1 MSHFERP
8 IFPASYHNVGTV
20 PKIAPIKNHRATLS
34 ISPSIKLIKND
45 SKKIP
50 ITAPI
55 PTGIKKRTF
64 ALKFFN
70 GLAINKINRSYNPNT
85 AAKAPPLMPGKINPD
100 PINAPL
106 TARKIL
112 SPGRFCIDYFLIS
125 FNSSCISHYE
135 QKFLLLSI
143 TKLSL

>member
-1 MSHFERP
+1 PSQIKPPAKNQACILGSIVENNGRPNHKNTNIKLPAITTKLMSHFERP

-70 GLAINKINRSYNPNT
+70 G
-85 AAKAPPLMPGKINPD
+85 
-100 PINAPL
+100 
-106 TARKIL
+106 
-112 SPGRFCIDYFLIS
+112 
-125 FNSSCISHYE
+125 
-135 QKFLLLSI
+135 
-143 TKLSL
+143 